1 MNASPETPVSAAALA
16 TLKRRAAFWS
26 LVATVLLTALKLVA
40 TLISGSLA
48 LLADTA
54 HGLLDIGATA
64 LTLFAV
70 KQADRPADEGHHYG
84 HGKIEAVAALC
95 KSTLLALVAIGA
107 FIEASRRLFL
117 GDQTVVEASPFAIAA
132 VAIAVCVDA
141 TRWRALRIVARD
153 TGSDALAA
161 DALHFSSDL
170 ASSLAIL
177 VGFIAI
183 KLGFANADAKATL
196 IVAVLIG
203 FAAARLGKRVLGVLL
218 DAAPQGIAAQIREI
232 AQRTPGVLGV
242 ESVRVRPAGGTLMGD
257 VSVAVARTLPLDRVS
272 ELKTSLARAISSE
285 LKRTDFTIATRP
297 VAPDDESLLER
308 VMLIAARERLLVHHV
323 TMQVLEDRL
332 AIGFDLELDGHLS
345 LREAHARATRLE
357 KAMRDEFGPATEVE
371 SHIEPLEV
379 RELAGAPADPEIA
392 SGIAETLSRAA
403 AETGEITNIHS
414 VRVRETKAGLV
425 VHFHCLAPP
434 DTDVARVHAAVDEI
448 EQAAKRETEGI
459 LRLVG
464 HAEPAGAG
472 HGLRT

>member
-1 MNASPETPVSAAALA
+1 M
-16 TLKRRAAFWS
+16 
-26 LVATVLLTALKLVA
+26 
-40 TLISGSLA
+40 
-48 LLADTA
+48 
-54 HGLLDIGATA
+54 
-64 LTLFAV
+64 
-70 KQADRPADEGHHYG
+70 
-84 HGKIEAVAALC
+84 
-95 KSTLLALVAIGA
+95 
-107 FIEASRRLFL
+107 
-117 GDQTVVEASPFAIAA
+117 
-132 VAIAVCVDA
+132 
-141 TRWRALRIVARD
+141 
-153 TGSDALAA
+153 
-161 DALHFSSDL
+161 
-170 ASSLAIL
+170 
-177 VGFIAI
+177 
-183 KLGFANADAKATL
+183 
-196 IVAVLIG
+196 LIG

-272 ELKTSLARAISSE
+272 ELKTSLAGAISSE
-285 LKRTDFTIATRP
+285 LKRADFTIATRP

-332 AIGFDLELDGHLS
+332 AIGFDLELDGSLS

-379 RELAGAPADPEIA
+379 RELAGAPADPRIA
-392 SGIAETLSRAA
+392 PDIAEALRRAA

-464 HAEPAGAG
+464 HAEPARRG
-472 HGLRT
+472 HGLRS